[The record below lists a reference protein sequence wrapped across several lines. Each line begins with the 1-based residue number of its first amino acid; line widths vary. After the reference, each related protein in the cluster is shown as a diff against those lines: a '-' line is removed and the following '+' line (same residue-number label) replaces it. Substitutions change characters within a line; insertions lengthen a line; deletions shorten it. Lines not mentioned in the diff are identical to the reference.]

1 MFWSNNL
8 QILDKFDTSKKF
20 ARCINGEICMYYELK
35 CAKSRN
41 DSPCSSS
48 SDGSRRPAGFRHAVP
63 ITLLSSLYSSL
74 FSSVYSSLFS
84 SLFSSALLSSLLTSS
99 FFVSS
104 SSSHPILIFSH
115 NILTVYSDDQCYARH
130 PGSIQQNKCNSGPE

>member
-63 ITLLSSLYSSL
+63 ITLLSSLFSSVYSSLFSSVYSSLYSSL

-99 FFVSS
+99 FFVRS

-115 NILTVYSDDQCYARH
+115 NILKVLQ
-130 PGSIQQNKCNSGPE
+130 